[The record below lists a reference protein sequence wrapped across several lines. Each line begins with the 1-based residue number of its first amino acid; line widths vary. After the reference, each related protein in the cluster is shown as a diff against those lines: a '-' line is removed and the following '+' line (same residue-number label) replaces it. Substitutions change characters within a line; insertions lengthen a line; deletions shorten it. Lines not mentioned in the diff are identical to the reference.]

1 MTDAEKVAQARALL
15 DMPIFHKL
23 WDEMEEGAINAC
35 LYAKAT
41 DTETESEVRASRAA
55 EARAIRNFRS
65 KLNALVSEANV
76 SRKGAP
82 A

>member
-15 DMPIFHKL
+15 DMPLFHAL
-23 WDEMEEGAINAC
+23 WDEMEQAAVNSCIFADPKDDE
-35 LYAKAT
+35 KRAT
-41 DTETESEVRASRAA
+41 YAA
-55 EARAIRNFRS
+55 EARAVKNFRN

-76 SRKGAP
+76 TRKGAP